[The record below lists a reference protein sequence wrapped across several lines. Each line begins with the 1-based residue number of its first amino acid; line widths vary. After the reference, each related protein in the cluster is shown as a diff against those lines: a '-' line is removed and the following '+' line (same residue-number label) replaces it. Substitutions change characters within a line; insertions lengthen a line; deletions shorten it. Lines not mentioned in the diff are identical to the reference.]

1 MDPYGGRLKGDGTM
15 RFHGTLELNGKT
27 ATGVEVPAEVVDGL
41 GGGKRAKVLVTLNGH
56 TYRSSI
62 ATMGGRFM
70 IGVNAAVREAAGVA
84 AGDELEVGVELDT
97 APRTV
102 DVPDDLAAALAAAGA
117 RAAFDAL
124 SYTRQR
130 QYVEPVEGAKTE
142 ATRQRR
148 ITKCVTEV
156 TP

>member
-1 MDPYGGRLKGDGTM
+1 M

-27 ATGVEVPAEVVDGL
+27 ATGIEVPAEVVAGL
-41 GGGKRAKVLVTLNGH
+41 GGGKRPKVLVTLNGY

-62 ATMGGRFM
+62 ASMGGRPM
-70 IGVNAAVREAAGVA
+70 IGVSAAVREASGVA
-84 AGDELEVGVELDT
+84 AGDELEVAVELDT

-102 DVPDDLAAALAAAGA
+102 EVPDDLATALAAAPGA

-124 SYTRQR
+124 SYTNQR
-130 QYVEPVEGAKTE
+130 QYVEGVEGAKTE

-148 ITKCVTEV
+148 IAKCVEQLS
-156 TP
+156 

>member
-1 MDPYGGRLKGDGTM
+1 M

-27 ATGVEVPAEVVDGL
+27 ATGIEVPAEVVAGL
-41 GGGKRAKVLVTLNGH
+41 GGGKRPKVLVTLNGY

-62 ATMGGRFM
+62 ASMGGRAM
-70 IGVNAAVREAAGVA
+70 IGVSAAVREASGVA
-84 AGDELEVGVELDT
+84 AGDELEVAVELDT

-102 DVPDDLAAALAAAGA
+102 EVPDDLATALAAAPGA

-124 SYTRQR
+124 SYTNQR
-130 QYVEPVEGAKTE
+130 QYVEGVEGAKTE

-148 ITKCVTEV
+148 IAKCVEQLS
-156 TP
+156 

>member
-1 MDPYGGRLKGDGTM
+1 M

-27 ATGVEVPAEVVDGL
+27 ATGIPVPDDVVDGL
-41 GGGKRAKVLVTLNGH
+41 GGGKRPKVLVTLNGH

-62 ATMGGRFM
+62 ATMGGRYM
-70 IGVNAAVREAAGVA
+70 VGVSAAVREAAGVA

-97 APRTV
+97 APRTIA
-102 DVPDDLAAALAAAGA
+102 VPDDLAAALAAAGA
-117 RAAFDAL
+117 RDAFDAL

-130 QYVEPVEGAKTE
+130 QYVEPVEAAKTE

-148 ITKCVTEV
+148 ISKCVEQLA
-156 TP
+156 

>member
-1 MDPYGGRLKGDGTM
+1 M

-27 ATGVEVPAEVVDGL
+27 ATGLEVPAEVVDGL
-41 GGGKRAKVLVTLNGH
+41 GGGKRPKVLVTLNGH

-62 ATMGGRFM
+62 ATMGGRYM
-70 IGVNAAVREAAGVA
+70 VGVSAAVREAAGVA

-102 DVPDDLAAALAAAGA
+102 EVPDDLAAALEGAGV
-117 RAAFDAL
+117 RGAFDAL
-124 SYTRQR
+124 SYTNRR
-130 QYVEPVEGAKTE
+130 QYVESVEGAKAE

-148 ITKCVTEV
+148 ISKCVEQLR
-156 TP
+156 